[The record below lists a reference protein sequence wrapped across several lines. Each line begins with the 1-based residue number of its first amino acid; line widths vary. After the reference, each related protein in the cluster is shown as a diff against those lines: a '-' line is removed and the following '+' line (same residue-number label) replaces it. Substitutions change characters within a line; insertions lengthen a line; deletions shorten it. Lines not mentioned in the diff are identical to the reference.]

1 MIQIRDDKWYEKRA
15 RQEVDLSLMLEE
27 CLILKWASTQN

>member
-1 MIQIRDDKWYEKRA
+1 MVQIRDDKWYEKRA

-27 CLILKWASTQN
+27 HLMLKWTSTQN